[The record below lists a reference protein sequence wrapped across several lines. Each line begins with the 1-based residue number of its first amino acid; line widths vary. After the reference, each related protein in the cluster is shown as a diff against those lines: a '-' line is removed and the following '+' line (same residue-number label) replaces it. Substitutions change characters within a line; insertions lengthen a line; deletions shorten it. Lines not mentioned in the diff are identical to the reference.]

1 MLRHSVTAIVARNEP
16 WSGAVATEPYEAGWA
31 TEAVIFVRALSV
43 KKIPGNAKMRVQIS
57 PDGMNWVDEGT
68 RFALPTKPQAVTF
81 AKVRE
86 FGNWLRIVTELPKG
100 ASMKAVVTLQLK

>member
-1 MLRHSVTAIVARNEP
+1 MIRESLTAVIARNEP

-31 TEAVIFVRALSV
+31 SEAVVFVRALAV
-43 KKIPGNAKMRVQIS
+43 KKIPGSVKAKVQIS

-68 RFALPTKPQAVTF
+68 RFNLPSKPQAVTF
-81 AKVRE
+81 ARVRE
-86 FGNWLRIVTELPKG
+86 FGNWLRIVAELPKG